1 MKFFQSLLSK
11 YLLIIL
17 IGIILLPFAIPIV
30 SLLFYIPVPLLDD
43 INEKQAING
52 DEIEK
57 GWHEAA
63 ENLGGANR
71 EQIIDKLE
79 EFQEEYNKSEVFW
92 VDSKGV
98 LTYQSQKNLNIP
110 KQWDAD
116 YTVRFMK
123 DRIEGDPFTVV
134 AFIGKQENQGF
145 MVFQLS
151 RDVLEPPIQKLR
163 DSYSYVYLI
172 GIVVILGSF
181 MFVSLLFFR
190 SIRKRLIH
198 LQNAMMIRDE
208 NNIPYPVTV
217 KKKDEIS
224 QLEGSFNQM
233 IDELKSSRKREL
245 EEEQLRRQLIANL
258 SHDLRTPITA
268 IKAHAYSLTT
278 EPISDK
284 GKDSLKL
291 IDHKISYL
299 DRLIEN
305 LMSYTLLVAGKYLY
319 KPKEV
324 EIHRVIKTS
333 VASWYPVLER
343 EGFEVNVDLL
353 EEQVH
358 WHLDAH
364 WLERVLDNLFQNVL
378 RHARSGKFLSIRS
391 YRKEE
396 ELRIVIEDKGPG
408 LKHTSED
415 KGAGIGLAIV
425 ALMVK
430 EMGMKWEVSSTK
442 AGTKIELYRNKNQE

>member
-11 YLLIIL
+11 YILIIL
-17 IGIILLPFAIPIV
+17 IGIVLLPFAFPII
-30 SLLFYIPVPLLDD
+30 SLLFYIPFPFLENL
-43 INEKQAING
+43 NEKEAING
-52 DEIEK
+52 EVIERD
-57 GWHEAA
+57 WHEAA
-63 ENLGGANR
+63 KDLDGANR
-71 EQIIDKLE
+71 KQIIEKLE
-79 EFQEEYNKSEVFW
+79 TFQKEYKESEVFW
-92 VDSKGV
+92 VNREGV

-123 DRIEGDPFTVV
+123 DRVEGDPFTVV
-134 AFIGKQENQGF
+134 AFIGKQQNQGF
-145 MVFQLS
+145 MVFQIS
-151 RDVLEPPIQKLR
+151 RDILEPPIQKLR
-163 DSYSYVYLI
+163 DNYGYIFII
-172 GIVVILGSF
+172 GLLVILASF

-208 NNIPYPVTV
+208 SNIPYPVKV

-233 IDELKSSRKREL
+233 IDELKSSRQREL

-278 EPISDK
+278 EPISEK

-319 KPKEV
+319 KPNEI

-333 VASWYPVLER
+333 IASWYPVFEK
-343 EGFEVNVDLL
+343 EGFGIHVELL
-353 EEQVH
+353 DEQVH
-358 WHLDAH
+358 WYLDAH
-364 WLERVLDNLFQNVL
+364 WFERVLDNLFQNVL

-391 YRKEE
+391 FRKDE

-430 EMGMKWEVSSTK
+430 EMGLKWEVSSTEE
-442 AGTKIELYRNKNQE
+442 GTKIELYKIK